1 MKKEIIL
8 SQDSSGEVSQFEQS
22 LILLNNVMRKHR
34 TNIEGQFQVSALEM
48 ELLQFV
54 VTNGPQKMK
63 AVSENFD
70 IKLSTLTSIID
81 KAEKRKVL
89 KRVNS
94 RTDRRVVFL
103 ESTRKG
109 EKLFVAYRKSLHELA
124 NEMKDVLTD
133 GQLNQFVTGIE
144 LFNELSFN

>member
-1 MKKEIIL
+1 
-8 SQDSSGEVSQFEQS
+8 
-22 LILLNNVMRKHR
+22 MRKHR

-54 VTNGPQKMK
+54 VKNGPQKMK

-94 RTDRRVVFL
+94 RVDRRVVFL
-103 ESTRKG
+103 EATRKG
-109 EKLFVAYRKSLHELA
+109 EKLFTAYRKSLHELA
-124 NEMKDVLTD
+124 SEMKNLLTD
-133 GQLNQFVTGIE
+133 GQLNQLVTGIE